1 MSKHF
6 SEEELKRL
14 EVRNLLSKEELENFN
29 AKPWTQLFDSLV
41 VQQEPGEYTMTDE
54 EYLGESF
61 FFGKIS
67 YLPVPVV
74 LACLSLIHSGKPLQP
89 SVEST

>member
-61 FFGKIS
+61 FLGKFLICLS
-67 YLPVPVV
+67 LLFW
-74 LACLSLIHSGKPLQP
+74 LACL
-89 SVEST
+89 